1 MSLER
6 LAIAQAHLTS
16 EKKRLLELR
25 KMELSNCYLTEFKV
39 TGRSDHADFINDISD
54 SVGGNFDQFYCC
66 SEVAYFLFKDEMN
79 DFGRANYEEH
89 IEMIGC
95 PHCIQARELK
105 HKTNAISTKLGQIR
119 GQITMAGNRLIGEV
133 ISA

>member
-1 MSLER
+1 MNLER
-6 LAIAQAHLTS
+6 LAIAQAYLTE
-16 EKKRLLELR
+16 EKKRLLKLR
-25 KMELSNCYLTEFKV
+25 EEELSNCYLIEFRV
-39 TGRSDHADFINDISD
+39 TGRSDHADFINEISD
-54 SVGGNFDQFYCC
+54 HVGGSLNQFYCC
-66 SEVAYFLFKDEMN
+66 NEVAYFLFKDEMN

-119 GQITMAGNRLIGEV
+119 GRITMAGNRLIGEA
-133 ISA
+133 ISV

>member
-6 LAIAQAHLTS
+6 LAIAQAYLTS
-16 EKKRLLELR
+16 EKKRLLKLR
-25 KMELSNCYLTEFKV
+25 EAELSNCYLIEFRV
-39 TGRSDHADFINDISD
+39 TGISDHADFINDISD
-54 SVGGNFDQFYCC
+54 HVGGSLSQFFCC

-79 DFGRANYEEH
+79 DFGSANYEEH

-95 PHCIQARELK
+95 PHCIQARDQAQNK
-105 HKTNAISTKLGQIR
+105 RHIYKAGPDK
-119 GQITMAGNRLIGEV
+119 GQITMAGNRLIGEA

>member
-6 LAIAQAHLTS
+6 LAIAQAYLTS
-16 EKKRLLELR
+16 EKKRLLKLR
-25 KMELSNCYLTEFKV
+25 EAELSNCYLIEFRV

-54 SVGGNFDQFYCC
+54 HVGGSLSQFFCC